1 MEFRR
6 RVWCATHRL
15 EVYDMKTKDMA
26 LLGIAALGGYL
37 LLTKKVGAVSN
48 GSSGNVAAPATP
60 SNPVTPPPAPATPS
74 NPVTPPPAPVT
85 PQAPIK
91 YYFWEYNKGVGVAST
106 SSSVMLLPAHA
117 QLTLVGNSGTDTL
130 AAMSAKGYPISMDIG
145 SANSITY

>member
-48 GSSGNVAAPATP
+48 GSSGNVA
-60 SNPVTPPPAPATPS
+60 APATPS